1 MSKPVKSLKG
11 VLNDIN
17 YIKNFVESDLKDVY
31 LDSVFWPTKNGYIN
45 LVTIDANGEFD
56 VYSSSEKDYMPY
68 MVYKGKEFIVAAINS
83 DVGLNIRSNQL
94 VYEKIEATWN
104 DLISKDLTCKI
115 IKSLRKIIEERLIE
129 SE

>member
-1 MSKPVKSLKG
+1 MFNIVKTLKDT
-11 VLNDIN
+11 LNNIDG
-17 YIKNFVESDLKDVY
+17 IKKFVETDLKDVY
-31 LDSVFWPTKNGYIN
+31 LDSVFWPTKKGYIN

>member
-1 MSKPVKSLKG
+1 MSKTVKSLKE

-31 LDSVFWPTKNGYIN
+31 LDSIFWPTKKGYIN
-45 LVTIDANGEFD
+45 LVTIDVNGEFY
-56 VYSSSEKDYMPY
+56 VYSSSEKDYIPY
-68 MVYKGKEFIVAAINS
+68 MVCKGKEFIVATINS
-83 DVGLNIRSNQL
+83 DLGLNVRSTQL

-115 IKSLRKIIEERLIE
+115 IKSLREIIKERLIE

>member
-31 LDSVFWPTKNGYIN
+31 LDSVFWPTKKGYIN

>member
-31 LDSVFWPTKNGYIN
+31 LDSIFWPTKKGYIN
-45 LVTIDANGEFD
+45 LVTIDVNGEFD
-56 VYSSSEKDYMPY
+56 VYSSSGKDYIPY
-68 MVYKGKEFIVAAINS
+68 MVCKGKEFIVATINS
-83 DVGLNIRSNQL
+83 DLGLNVRSTQL